1 MDRIHEFNEI
11 IEKLTK
17 EKETDETSI
26 LRNRKHQSDKLESE
40 PIKNVEVYNFS
51 KSLLNECTLT
61 VNITINKC
69 KCYLKLLEFNTVT
82 IIKKIK
88 RNFSKT

>member
-11 IEKLTK
+11 IEKIT
-17 EKETDETSI
+17 KETDETPI
-26 LRNRKHQSDKLESE
+26 LRNRKHQNDKLESGP